1 MDGRPLA
8 IGQAAGFH
16 SCGQVHRDL
25 SAAPPR
31 DRRADRDEWQ
41 RFERR
46 YVSTRE
52 VGIVHTSGM
61 RERRAAILGDR
72 CSLGPECC
80 GSHSLPTS
88 SDAVFRYGAA
98 CSVRHGLASRDPCE
112 GTAPNVAKDVVRVH
126 WRNKAVSCSEAPS
139 NTSNSSVQSDSS
151 SFPARHR
158 IVAGLKGAKGS
169 ASVQQLYQKRS
180 HHLLLRVGGR
190 DSLQDCGGSKGI
202 DILSDSI
209 ECNYPSR
216 NTSSL
221 LYSKN
226 C

>member
-25 SAAPPR
+25 SAVPPR
-31 DRRADRDEWQ
+31 DRRADRDEWA
-41 RFERR
+41 EVR

-52 VGIVHTSGM
+52 AGIVHTSGM

-112 GTAPNVAKDVVRVH
+112 GTAPNVAKDVVRMD

-139 NTSNSSVQSDSS
+139 NTSNSSVLSDSS
-151 SFPARHR
+151 SFSCSSLDCRWAKWCEWKRFSPAALSKE
-158 IVAGLKGAKGS
+158 IPSSVVAG
-169 ASVQQLYQKRS
+169 
-180 HHLLLRVGGR
+180 GR
-190 DSLQDCGGSKGI
+190 AGFTARLW
-202 DILSDSI
+202 
-209 ECNYPSR
+209 
-216 NTSSL
+216 
-221 LYSKN
+221 
-226 C
+226 